1 MSEMFSAL
9 QFRRTFTRIVSVKI
23 EAYNTF
29 VLRVFYVGVKHVP
42 WP

>member
-1 MSEMFSAL
+1 MCEMLAYL
-9 QFRRTFTRIVSVKI
+9 QFRRTFTRIFSVKM